1 MPPLSVFDNLQLP
14 TVIDSISPLQSILD
28 NTTLVSS
35 DGSFELG
42 SLVQNKSVAWST
54 STGKHVQSAMVQL
67 LNSGNLVERDVKDGN
82 TGTYLWQSFDYPSD
96 TLLPGMKLGWD
107 LRTGLKRS
115 LSAQKNSEDPCPGY
129 FTFGIEMGHD
139 TYPEAYIWKGTAK
152 YYRSGPWNGLRFS
165 GAPELRTNPLY
176 RFDFVYNDEVVY
188 TYQTWRAYSSV
199 PIDLC
204 DNYGLCGANGNCII
218 GCVHNKPLSCQE
230 RYKDGFVKFNGL
242 KLPETTHSWVS
253 KSMNLKECKTKC
265 LKNCSC
271 MAYTS
276 SDIRGGGTGCAIWFG
291 DLIDV
296 RQFTAAGQGLYIRM
310 PASELV
316 NGSGNC
322 SFRVLS
328 GVLLVGYFLHRSR
341 RKLKEIGKTN
351 QNNEGK
357 PKEDLELP
365 LFDLIIVIGATNNF
379 SSNNKLGEDEVTGGL
394 LLDWPKRFH
403 IICGIAR
410 GLLCLHQD
418 SRLRINHRDLKAK
431 WLEHTVTW
439 HLDGLFSVKSD
450 VFSFDILVLEVISGR
465 KNKGLYHPNHSHSLI
480 GHAWR
485 LWNQGRPLELI
496 DTCLESS
503 CTLSEVLCC
512 IHVSLLCVQHHP
524 EDRPSM
530 SSVVIM
536 LGSEIALAQPK
547 QPSFFMEKESHEA
560 GSSSGNQ
567 SSSRNEISITLL
579 EVR

>member
-1 MPPLSVFDNLQLP
+1 MPPLSLSLTIFNCQHTNLLFLLF
-14 TVIDSISPLQSILD
+14 TISVAVDSISPLQSILD

-42 SLVQNKSVAWST
+42 FFSP
-54 STGKHVQSAMVQL
+54 
-67 LNSGNLVERDVKDGN
+67 ERDVKDGN

-115 LSAQKNSEDPCPGY
+115 LSARKNSEDLSPGY

-165 GAPELRTNPLY
+165 GAPELRPNPLY
-176 RFDFVYNDEVVY
+176 CFDFVYNDEDVY
-188 TYQTWRAYSSV
+188 YMYNLQNKSVISRLVLNQTTSTHDCFTWIEADQTWRAYSSV

-242 KLPETTHSWVS
+242 KLPEAIHSWVS

-296 RQFTAAGQGLYIRM
+296 RQFTAAGQDLYIRM

-316 NGSGNC
+316 AIAVSVAI
-322 SFRVLS
+322 VLS

-365 LFDLIIVIGATNNF
+365 LFDLTIVIGATNNF
-379 SSNNKLGEDEVTGGL
+379 SSNNKLGEGGFGPVYRGRL
-394 LLDWPKRFH
+394 VDGQEIAVKRLSRSSGQ
-403 IICGIAR
+403 GIKEFK
-410 GLLCLHQD
+410 
-418 SRLRINHRDLKAK
+418 N
-431 WLEHTVTW
+431 
-439 HLDGLFSVKSD
+439 
-450 VFSFDILVLEVISGR
+450 EVI
-465 KNKGLYHPNHSHSLI
+465 LI
-480 GHAWR
+480 AKLQHRNLVKLLG
-485 LWNQGRPLELI
+485 
-496 DTCLESS
+496 
-503 CTLSEVLCC
+503 CC
-512 IHVSLLCVQHHP
+512 IQGEEKLLIYEYMPNKSLDYFL
-524 EDRPSM
+524 
-530 SSVVIM
+530 
-536 LGSEIALAQPK
+536 
-547 QPSFFMEKESHEA
+547 F
-560 GSSSGNQ
+560 
-567 SSSRNEISITLL
+567 
-579 EVR
+579 